1 MRDMLFDVGS
11 HFLRIT
17 TVILEQDIF
26 FTEEVGHGIEKGSDI
41 TGEDHSVKKGKNAI
55 DFPTVLF

>member
-11 HFLRIT
+11 HFLGVT
-17 TVILEQDIF
+17 TVILKQDMF
-26 FTEEVGHGIEKGSDI
+26 FTKKAEHGIKKGSDI

-55 DFPTVLF
+55 DFPAVLF